1 MNYLLSFKDDG
12 LEKQFQ
18 NDKKLAKPLNF
29 YSYLLLEFSLS
40 CLIVIVN
47 YFTEVLKSFVAAALM
62 FLLFIGL
69 DIFTIILVKKLR
81 NFKYLI
87 HFFVLLHVISLICFI
102 LIEGLRGEDLPDYYL
117 LLSILNSAFHLHF
130 VSILMTRIKWY
141 WASLWDFIYHIF
153 YIFLSYPINII
164 SEYYQFMFLIHF
176 FCFISFVMLAYDQE
190 KLLRDVYNIIRDS
203 NEQLNEYRILIKN
216 VIPFPTV
223 IFEIDQKNVE
233 FINNSAMS
241 LIKNDIPESP
251 LNEIIHPEE
260 QILINC
266 NILNE
271 KKLHFS
277 ELEDFLKKCEILENG
292 LIDNKENNLF
302 YEIISQMKNDLKIF
316 KIFQEKLEFHQINVK
331 FKSHRRLCECYLNIK
346 FLKIIWNKKP
356 CILLIINDVTDLN
369 KIKQLQSLDE
379 YKNQL
384 LATVSHDLRTPL
396 NGIIGIIG
404 MVLPNIQLK
413 KDRKNLNIALN
424 SGNLLTHM
432 INDIL
437 DFSQINSHKLRVIQE
452 KVHLTKLI
460 KETVKIIKFQ
470 IVAKGLKFILDCK
483 IMKAEVISDYC
494 RLKQILLNLLTNASK
509 FTLKGYIRLSL
520 ESQDDNYKIMV
531 EDTGIGIKPEDK
543 PKLFLLF
550 GKLDS
555 TIFNRTG
562 RGLGL
567 NISNNLVKLLNPDD
581 QNGLHLETEW
591 SKGSKFWFF
600 LKKYQNNE
608 IDDMHSSKIGHSS
621 DSSDEKYEALVNKR
635 VLIADDDA
643 VNVLV
648 AEMYC
653 KHYNM
658 DCKSVNNG
666 REAVEYIKNEVING
680 NNIID
685 VILMD
690 CNMPI
695 LDGYDATIE
704 ILNSLKNNNKA
715 IIPIIGATANILP
728 EDIDKCLKVGM
739 KNYLIKPI
747 KRKDFGN
754 CLMKLFI

>member
-1 MNYLLSFKDDG
+1 M
-12 LEKQFQ
+12 
-18 NDKKLAKPLNF
+18 
-29 YSYLLLEFSLS
+29 
-40 CLIVIVN
+40 
-47 YFTEVLKSFVAAALM
+47 
-62 FLLFIGL
+62 
-69 DIFTIILVKKLR
+69 
-81 NFKYLI
+81 
-87 HFFVLLHVISLICFI
+87 
-102 LIEGLRGEDLPDYYL
+102 
-117 LLSILNSAFHLHF
+117 
-130 VSILMTRIKWY
+130 
-141 WASLWDFIYHIF
+141 
-153 YIFLSYPINII
+153 
-164 SEYYQFMFLIHF
+164 
-176 FCFISFVMLAYDQE
+176 
-190 KLLRDVYNIIRDS
+190 
-203 NEQLNEYRILIKN
+203 
-216 VIPFPTV
+216 
-223 IFEIDQKNVE
+223 
-233 FINNSAMS
+233 
-241 LIKNDIPESP
+241 
-251 LNEIIHPEE
+251 
-260 QILINC
+260 
-266 NILNE
+266 
-271 KKLHFS
+271 
-277 ELEDFLKKCEILENG
+277 
-292 LIDNKENNLF
+292 
-302 YEIISQMKNDLKIF
+302 
-316 KIFQEKLEFHQINVK
+316 
-331 FKSHRRLCECYLNIK
+331 
-346 FLKIIWNKKP
+346 
-356 CILLIINDVTDLN
+356 
-369 KIKQLQSLDE
+369 
-379 YKNQL
+379 
-384 LATVSHDLRTPL
+384 
-396 NGIIGIIG
+396 
-404 MVLPNIQLK
+404 
-413 KDRKNLNIALN
+413 
-424 SGNLLTHM
+424 
-432 INDIL
+432 
-437 DFSQINSHKLRVIQE
+437 RVIQE